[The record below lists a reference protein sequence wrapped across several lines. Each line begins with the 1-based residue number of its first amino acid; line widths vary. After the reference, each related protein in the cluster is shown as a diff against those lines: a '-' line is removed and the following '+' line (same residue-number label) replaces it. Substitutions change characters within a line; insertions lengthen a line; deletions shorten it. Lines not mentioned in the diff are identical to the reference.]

1 MIKFIIFKI
10 LIIIVIFQENLLARP
25 ISYSGGSTIMQK
37 NSSRHNSIHIHYSPS
52 YKYSVGYKGRY
63 FRDEKMWLNGL
74 QLNNLVKRWNEPD
87 SQSNIYLKSSI
98 GNVRSGSHDDIYAFI
113 GSAFDYETRRYY
125 VSYENIYY
133 KSHNNL
139 IDNFEQDLNIGIA
152 PYIANYGNLHS
163 WIILQINHIPT
174 NNNQELTYT
183 PYLRFFKSSFL
194 TELGYSSNNRV
205 IFNFIKRF

>member
-1 MIKFIIFKI
+1 MIKFIFLKI
-10 LIIIVIFQENLLARP
+10 LIIIVIFQQNLLARP

-52 YKYSVGYKGRY
+52 YKYSVGYKGQY
-63 FRDEKMWLNGL
+63 FRDEKIWLNGL
-74 QLNNLVKRWNEPD
+74 QLNNLVKRWNKPD

-98 GNVRSGSHDDIYAFI
+98 GNVRSGSRDDIYAFI

-125 VSYENIYY
+125 LSYENIYY

-139 IDNFEQDLNIGIA
+139 INNFEQDLNIGIA
-152 PYIANYGNLHS
+152 PYITNYGNLHS

-183 PYLRFFKSSFL
+183 PYLRFFKGSFL

>member
-1 MIKFIIFKI
+1 MIKFIFFKI
-10 LIIIVIFQENLLARP
+10 LIIIVIFQQNLLARP
-25 ISYSGGSTIMQK
+25 VSYSGGSTIMQK
-37 NSSRHNSIHIHYSPS
+37 NSSRHNSYHIHYSPS
-52 YKYSVGYKGRY
+52 YKYSIGYKGQY
-63 FRDEKMWLNGL
+63 FRDQKMWLNGI
-74 QLNNLVKRWNEPD
+74 QLNNLVKRWNNPD
-87 SQSNIYLKSSI
+87 SQSNIYLKSSV
-98 GNVRSGSHDDIYAFI
+98 GNARSGSRDDIYGFI

-125 VSYENIYY
+125 ISYENIYY

-139 IDNFEQDLNIGIA
+139 INNFEQDLNFGIA

-183 PYLRFFKSSFL
+183 PYLRFFKGSFL